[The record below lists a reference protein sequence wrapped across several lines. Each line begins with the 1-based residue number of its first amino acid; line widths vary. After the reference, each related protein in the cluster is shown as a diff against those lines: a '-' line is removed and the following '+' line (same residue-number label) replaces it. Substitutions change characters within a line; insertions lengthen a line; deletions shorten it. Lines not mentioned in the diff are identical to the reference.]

1 MNVRSWPKT
10 DIRIS
15 LGQDQSALSFGY
27 GMIMLPGPCDMAT
40 WLEEFT
46 RLSDIERE
54 EIEKWKTGE
63 NNSNMVID
71 VAEAIKAFLINYL
84 RAGSPSRNQEMT

>member
-1 MNVRSWPKT
+1 
-10 DIRIS
+10 
-15 LGQDQSALSFGY
+15 
-27 GMIMLPGPCDMAT
+27 MIMLPGACDMAT

-71 VAEAIKAFLINYL
+71 VAEAIRAFLINYL

>member
-1 MNVRSWPKT
+1 
-10 DIRIS
+10 
-15 LGQDQSALSFGY
+15 
-27 GMIMLPGPCDMAT
+27 MAT

-46 RLSDIERE
+46 RLSDIQQE

-71 VAEAIKAFLINYL
+71 VAEAIRVFLINYL